1 MDYLYWIIPL
11 ALGLAGMA
19 VFFWRQGRHLDPRVQ
34 MEDARARFDR
44 DRERLQA
51 QFFAAASSSGKP
63 RGLRWTQCQWNEL
76 IEWVR
81 DKQSGQIHALVG
93 VTIAFE
99 AIEGGDMEGIE
110 AVGNLR
116 NASAVYFLQ
125 GGQWQTAGRA
135 VFNLNPAEAVEHFK
149 GSYVRIG

>member
-149 GSYVRIG
+149 GSYERIV